1 MRKSASAILATF
13 LFSTFALTAFA
24 ADTANP
30 SDVLNLKA
38 VPMDKS
44 VELTWDKSTDDIGV
58 TGYKVFYGLTAVT
71 KKGDKYDIQKDVKN
85 ILKYTVPGLENG
97 KKYYFSIVAYD
108 AAGNESINWATGLN
122 GANQISATPVAGAKD
137 GAKEDKDAPQVAD
150 AEALN
155 NIEVKVVFSEEIVLP
170 TEDPED
176 AFDVEDQD
184 KFQPLLITEAKMD
197 AEDKTNKTVIL
208 TTAKQ
213 TENVEYKLTVG
224 IDVKDKAGN
233 PMVSGTSDTAVF
245 QGSGDEKPSADV
257 TGPSVVKVETVDNTH
272 VLVNFDE
279 TIVLTIDP
287 SEDFEITV
295 ESDKSK
301 KLSVLG
307 VKLGTNSAG
316 VEDASAI
323 VTTSPQEKIKYVVK
337 VVKLKDEA
345 GNVVNS
351 AKNSAIFEGVA
362 AAKPD
367 DDKDDDT
374 TEDDLIAPKDVI
386 DFLATKIA
394 QAEKYAVKLT
404 WKIPAENKDTKE
416 QIVYKSTDKGK
427 EYDKEAGLAPE
438 KTEYEVKNLDP
449 GEYWFKVTQKDEAGN
464 ESKGVVTK
472 VMLSKTGPGLIGL
485 VIFSLF
491 AGRALTRRK
500 K

>member
-1 MRKSASAILATF
+1 MKKIASAILATF
-13 LFSTFALTAFA
+13 LFSSLALTAFA

-30 SDVLNLKA
+30 SDVVNLKA
-38 VPMDKS
+38 TAKDKS
-44 VELTWDKSTDDIGV
+44 VELTWDKATDDIGV
-58 TGYKVFYGLTAVT
+58 TGYKVFYGLTSVT
-71 KKGDKYDIQKDVKN
+71 KKGDKYDSQKDVKDV
-85 ILKYTVPGLENG
+85 LKYTVPGLTSG
-97 KKYYFSIVAYD
+97 KKYYFSVVAYD
-108 AAGNESINWATGLN
+108 AAGNESLNWATGLKGVN
-122 GANQISATPVAGAKD
+122 EISATPVEGAKD
-137 GAKEDKDAPQVAD
+137 DANKDKDAPQVAD

-155 NIEVKVVFSEEIVLP
+155 NIEAKVVFSEEIVLP
-170 TEDPED
+170 KENPED

-184 KFQPLLITEAKMD
+184 KFGPLLITEAKLD
-197 AEDKTNKTVIL
+197 AEDETNKTVIL

-213 TENVEYKLTVG
+213 QENVEYKLTVG

-245 QGSGDEKPSADV
+245 QGSGEEKPSADV
-257 TGPSVVKVETVDNTH
+257 VGPSVVKIEPVDNTH

-279 TIVLTIDP
+279 TIVLSIDP
-287 SEDFEITV
+287 SANFEITA
-295 ESDKSK
+295 ESDKTK

-307 VKLGTNSAG
+307 IKLGTNSAS

-345 GNVVNS
+345 GNVVNPT
-351 AKNSAIFEGVA
+351 KNSAIFEGVA
-362 AAKPD
+362 GAVPD
-367 DDKDDDT
+367 DNKDDD
-374 TEDDLIAPKDVI
+374 EPKDDLIAPKDVMN
-386 DFLATKIA
+386 FLATKIA

-449 GEYWFKVTQKDEAGN
+449 GEYWFKVTQKDAAGN

-472 VMLSKTGPGLIGL
+472 IILSKTGPGLIGL

-491 AGRALTRRK
+491 AGRAATRKRK
-500 K
+500 